1 MRVLERQHQGSA
13 AALDIY
19 GYRSWHLYIYK
30 LHTVYIHAYSIHAL
44 THTHTLKLCIPCS
57 RAIPLTSRTHAH
69 LIGVSRIGASL
80 QHRAQAGR
88 ESEACPNKQERI
100 LVVVRDVDLRKVL
113 RKRCLHLVRL
123 GELKRRVAALSEKGR
138 RQGVRG
144 AVTSTSSLSSV
155 NPV

>member
-1 MRVLERQHQGSA
+1 MHT
-13 AALDIY
+13 IY
-19 GYRSWHLYIYK
+19 
-30 LHTVYIHAYSIHAL
+30 IHAL

-88 ESEACPNKQERI
+88 ESEACPNKQERV

-113 RKRCLHLVRL
+113 RKRCLHLVCA
-123 GELKRRVAALSEKGR
+123 GEHKSRVAVLSEKGR

-144 AVTSTSSLSSV
+144 AVVSPSSLSSAH
-155 NPV
+155 PV